1 MAANEKQALGMS
13 LQISQEFIDNLA
25 KDLVQESLI
34 ETLNGKDDIVRQI
47 VSQILSVKVDREGKV
62 SNYSA
67 ENKFTY
73 LQFLVNNM
81 IKEEI
86 ISVAQEVLTE
96 RRVEIREHIKKEMSK
111 KATIDKF
118 YDAFFSNIVN
128 NLDSRYDTKIE
139 INIDKKRDY

>member
-13 LQISQEFIDNLA
+13 LQISQDFIDNLA

-34 ETLNGKDDIVRQI
+34 ETLNGKDEIVRQI
-47 VSQILSVKVDREGKV
+47 ISQILSVRVDRDGKV
-62 SNYSA
+62 SNYSSD
-67 ENKFTY
+67 NKFSY
-73 LQFLVNNM
+73 LEYLVNKM
-81 IKEEI
+81 IKEEV

-96 RRVEIREHIKKEMSK
+96 RRAEIREHIKKEMSK

-118 YDAFFSNIVN
+118 YDAFFGNIVDNLN
-128 NLDSRYDTKIE
+128 NRYDTKIE